1 MTVVRAGLLLLAS
14 AAILFVLVRLLE
26 PRLAFFPSRGE
37 TTTPRDLGFEYEPLT
52 IETRDGERLR
62 AWLIHPRLSTQHPAP
77 GTLHPAFGTQHPLVV
92 YFHGNGANLSNWA
105 PIVCAIARQG
115 YTVLAFDYRGYG
127 ISSGNPTEK
136 GLYRDVDAI
145 VGHVWTQLKPVGP
158 VIYWGRSLGV
168 SMAAYA
174 ATRSRADLSGPP
186 RRTDLSGPPRH
197 QPAGLILESG
207 FPNARS
213 LFRAPSPMA
222 LLALFSSYRFPAAEF
237 LRAVKVPALVMHGD
251 ADNVIP
257 YQQGRALYERIEGP
271 KAFFTIKGGDHNDAT
286 PPDEPAYWNAILEFV
301 GRLG

>member
-1 MTVVRAGLLLLAS
+1 MTLVRAGLLLLAS

-62 AWLIHPRLSTQHPAP
+62 AWLIPHRQPR
-77 GTLHPAFGTQHPLVV
+77 AFVV

-127 ISSGNPTEK
+127 VSSGNPTEK

-145 VGHVWTQLKPVGP
+145 VGHVWTQLKPVAPSTSLGPGP

-174 ATRSRADLSGPP
+174 ATRSRADLLGPP
-186 RRTDLSGPPRH
+186 RRADLSGPPRH

-251 ADNVIP
+251 ADSVIP
-257 YQQGRALYERIEGP
+257 YRQGRALYERIEGP